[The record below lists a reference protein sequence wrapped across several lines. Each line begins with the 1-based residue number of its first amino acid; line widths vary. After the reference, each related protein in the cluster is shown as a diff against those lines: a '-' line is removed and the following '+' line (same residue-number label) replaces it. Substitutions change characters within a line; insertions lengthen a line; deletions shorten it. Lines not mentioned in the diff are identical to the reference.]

1 MSSLKDFLRELQQQD
16 TGVVYSKADED
27 GIRIIPPESVF
38 EEKEET
44 RIKLDFKLPKEE
56 PKVEEKRVDDKVVKN
71 FIGSVTKEASS
82 IKSTETKQSQAKID
96 RREELFQLSGTD
108 ESLKDK
114 WFEYYDSYQN
124 TRERNSIAYGIRDGR
139 FRLAKIQ
146 VEDEKTKISTT
157 KIETYILP
165 KYTGIDKS
173 VKDILKDRWL

>member
-1 MSSLKDFLRELQQQD
+1 MSSLKDFLRELQQQED
-16 TGVVYSKADED
+16 TDVVYSKADED

-56 PKVEEKRVDDKVVKN
+56 PKVEEKVVKN
-71 FIGSVTKEASS
+71 FIESVTKEASS
-82 IKSTETKQSQAKID
+82 IKSTEIKQSQAKID
-96 RREELFQLSGTD
+96 RREKLFQLSGTD